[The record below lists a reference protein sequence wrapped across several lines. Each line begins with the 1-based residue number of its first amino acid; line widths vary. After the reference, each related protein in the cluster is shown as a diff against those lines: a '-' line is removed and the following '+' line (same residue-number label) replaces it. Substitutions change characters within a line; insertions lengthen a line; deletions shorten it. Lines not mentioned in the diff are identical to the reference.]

1 MLAGYN
7 DKIQDGGAALVSGWG
22 TNPMNPETDKLYQ
35 VQVNIVNSTECAR
48 KWGGY
53 PSDYEKH
60 EVCALA
66 KNRDACEVLQHNIN
80 HYCNKLNY

>member
-7 DKIQDGGAALVSGWG
+7 DQIQDGGPALVSGWG
-22 TNPMNPETDKLYQ
+22 ANPMHPNTDKLYQ

-48 KWGGY
+48 KWGGSS
-53 PSDYEKH
+53 SDYEQH

-66 KNRDACEVLQHNIN
+66 RNRDACEVSDFSR
-80 HYCNKLNY
+80 NKKFDD